1 MEINI
6 MNTAIQ
12 MNMPLGRLNVEPQIK
27 NIREKLQKI
36 EELEAQNTLSPFERP
51 DDTFMV
57 MNLKNRKER
66 LLKELEKLQ
75 EIARH
80 DQAAVVGS

>member
-1 MEINI
+1 

-12 MNMPLGRLNVEPQIK
+12 MNMPLGRLNVEPQIQ
-27 NIREKLQKI
+27 NIREKLRKV
-36 EELEAQNTLSPFERP
+36 EELEAQSTLSPFEQS

-57 MNLKNRKER
+57 INLRSRKER